1 MGEWKIKTKG
11 EVVMEEIVKQF
22 GFVDL
27 EEFNRLVASVDLSTE
42 EKIREFKEWQ
52 NEDFTKEGLL
62 KLINK

>member
-1 MGEWKIKTKG
+1 
-11 EVVMEEIVKQF
+11 MEEIVKQF